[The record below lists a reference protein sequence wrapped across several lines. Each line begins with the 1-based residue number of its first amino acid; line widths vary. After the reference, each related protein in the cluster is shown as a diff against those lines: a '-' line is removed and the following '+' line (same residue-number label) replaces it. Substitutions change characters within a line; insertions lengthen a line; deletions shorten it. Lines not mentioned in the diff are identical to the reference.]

1 MAEKAKAEG
10 NNFVK
15 KLLSSNLTWSIVAFI
30 LLVIICTIFQHDFL
44 ALSWNS
50 NTGGLAGPLI
60 TMLQESARYLMIATG
75 MTLVI
80 STAGIDLSVGSVMAV
95 AGAAAMQTL
104 SNGMNVW
111 LSILIA
117 LAVGLA
123 IGCVNGALVSFLGL
137 QPFITTLI
145 MMLAGRGMAKVITS
159 GENTDASAVA
169 GNEPLK
175 WFANGFILGIPANFV
190 IAVIIVILVGLLCR
204 KTAMGMMIEA
214 VGINQEASRMTGI
227 KPKKIL
233 FLVYAISGFLAAI
246 AGLFATAS
254 VMRVDV
260 VKTGQDLEMYAILAV
275 VIGGTSLLGGK
286 FSLAGS
292 AVGAVIIAMIRKTI
306 ITLGV
311 NAEATPA
318 FFAVV
323 VIVICAV
330 VIFILMI
337 IMGQALF
344 GTYIR
349 LGFISSL
356 FIDHAYLIILAV
368 AMTLPILTGGIDLSV
383 GAIVAITAVVGLKLA
398 NAGVPAFLVM
408 IIMLLIGAVF
418 GLLAGT
424 LIEEFNMQPFIAT
437 LSTMFLARGLA
448 SIIST
453 DSLTFPQGNDFSF
466 ISNVIKIIDNPKIS
480 NDLSF
485 NVGVIIALVVV
496 VFGYVFLHHTRTG
509 RTIYAI
515 GGSRSSAELM
525 GLPVK
530 RTQYIIYLTSATLAA
545 LASIVYTA
553 NIGSAKNTVGVG
565 WELDAVASVVIG
577 GTIITGGFGYVLG
590 SVLGSLVRSILDP
603 LTSDFGV
610 PAEWTTIVIGLMI
623 LVFVVLQRAVMAV
636 GGDKK

>member
-292 AVGAVIIAMIRKTI
+292 AVGA
-306 ITLGV
+306 
-311 NAEATPA
+311 
-318 FFAVV
+318 
-323 VIVICAV
+323 
-330 VIFILMI
+330 
-337 IMGQALF
+337 
-344 GTYIR
+344 
-349 LGFISSL
+349 
-356 FIDHAYLIILAV
+356 
-368 AMTLPILTGGIDLSV
+368 
-383 GAIVAITAVVGLKLA
+383 IVAITAVVGLKLA

-408 IIMLLIGAVF
+408 NIMRLIGAVF

>member
-80 STAGIDLSVGSVMAV
+80 STAGID
-95 AGAAAMQTL
+95 AAMQTL

-323 VIVICAV
+323 VIVICV
-330 VIFILMI
+330 M
-337 IMGQALF
+337 QAPKIHNLSANMK
-344 GTYIR
+344 R
-349 LGFISSL
+349 KRALK
-356 FIDHAYLIILAV
+356 AQAKAV
-368 AMTLPILTGGIDLSV
+368 A
-383 GAIVAITAVVGLKLA
+383 A
-398 NAGVPAFLVM
+398 
-408 IIMLLIGAVF
+408 
-418 GLLAGT
+418 
-424 LIEEFNMQPFIAT
+424 
-437 LSTMFLARGLA
+437 
-448 SIIST
+448 
-453 DSLTFPQGNDFSF
+453 
-466 ISNVIKIIDNPKIS
+466 
-480 NDLSF
+480 
-485 NVGVIIALVVV
+485 
-496 VFGYVFLHHTRTG
+496 
-509 RTIYAI
+509 
-515 GGSRSSAELM
+515 
-525 GLPVK
+525 
-530 RTQYIIYLTSATLAA
+530 
-545 LASIVYTA
+545 
-553 NIGSAKNTVGVG
+553 
-565 WELDAVASVVIG
+565 
-577 GTIITGGFGYVLG
+577 
-590 SVLGSLVRSILDP
+590 
-603 LTSDFGV
+603 
-610 PAEWTTIVIGLMI
+610 
-623 LVFVVLQRAVMAV
+623 
-636 GGDKK
+636 

>member
-190 IAVIIVILVGLLCR
+190 IAVIMCR

-323 VIVICAV
+323 VIVICV
-330 VIFILMI
+330 M
-337 IMGQALF
+337 QAPKIHNLSANMK
-344 GTYIR
+344 R
-349 LGFISSL
+349 KRALK
-356 FIDHAYLIILAV
+356 AQAKAV
-368 AMTLPILTGGIDLSV
+368 A
-383 GAIVAITAVVGLKLA
+383 A
-398 NAGVPAFLVM
+398 
-408 IIMLLIGAVF
+408 
-418 GLLAGT
+418 
-424 LIEEFNMQPFIAT
+424 
-437 LSTMFLARGLA
+437 
-448 SIIST
+448 
-453 DSLTFPQGNDFSF
+453 
-466 ISNVIKIIDNPKIS
+466 
-480 NDLSF
+480 
-485 NVGVIIALVVV
+485 
-496 VFGYVFLHHTRTG
+496 
-509 RTIYAI
+509 
-515 GGSRSSAELM
+515 
-525 GLPVK
+525 
-530 RTQYIIYLTSATLAA
+530 
-545 LASIVYTA
+545 
-553 NIGSAKNTVGVG
+553 
-565 WELDAVASVVIG
+565 
-577 GTIITGGFGYVLG
+577 
-590 SVLGSLVRSILDP
+590 
-603 LTSDFGV
+603 
-610 PAEWTTIVIGLMI
+610 
-623 LVFVVLQRAVMAV
+623 
-636 GGDKK
+636 

>member
-323 VIVICAV
+323 VIVICVMQAPKIHNLSANMKRKRALKAPATANKVKAPKKGFKLDRQMIPTLAAV

-383 GAIVAITAVVGLKLA
+383 GAIVAITAVVCLKA
-398 NAGVPAFLVM
+398 CP
-408 IIMLLIGAVF
+408 
-418 GLLAGT
+418 
-424 LIEEFNMQPFIAT
+424 P
-437 LSTMFLARGLA
+437 SW
-448 SIIST
+448 S
-453 DSLTFPQGNDFSF
+453 
-466 ISNVIKIIDNPKIS
+466 
-480 NDLSF
+480 
-485 NVGVIIALVVV
+485 
-496 VFGYVFLHHTRTG
+496 
-509 RTIYAI
+509 
-515 GGSRSSAELM
+515 
-525 GLPVK
+525 
-530 RTQYIIYLTSATLAA
+530 
-545 LASIVYTA
+545 
-553 NIGSAKNTVGVG
+553 
-565 WELDAVASVVIG
+565 
-577 GTIITGGFGYVLG
+577 
-590 SVLGSLVRSILDP
+590 
-603 LTSDFGV
+603 
-610 PAEWTTIVIGLMI
+610 
-623 LVFVVLQRAVMAV
+623 
-636 GGDKK
+636 

>member
-292 AVGAVIIAMIRKTI
+292 AVGA
-306 ITLGV
+306 
-311 NAEATPA
+311 
-318 FFAVV
+318 
-323 VIVICAV
+323 
-330 VIFILMI
+330 
-337 IMGQALF
+337 
-344 GTYIR
+344 
-349 LGFISSL
+349 
-356 FIDHAYLIILAV
+356 
-368 AMTLPILTGGIDLSV
+368 
-383 GAIVAITAVVGLKLA
+383 IVAITAVVGLKLA

>member
-260 VKTGQDLEMYAILAV
+260 VKTGQ
-275 VIGGTSLLGGK
+275 

-323 VIVICAV
+323 VIVICV
-330 VIFILMI
+330 M
-337 IMGQALF
+337 QAPKIHNLSANMK
-344 GTYIR
+344 R
-349 LGFISSL
+349 KRALK
-356 FIDHAYLIILAV
+356 AQAKAV
-368 AMTLPILTGGIDLSV
+368 A
-383 GAIVAITAVVGLKLA
+383 A
-398 NAGVPAFLVM
+398 
-408 IIMLLIGAVF
+408 
-418 GLLAGT
+418 
-424 LIEEFNMQPFIAT
+424 
-437 LSTMFLARGLA
+437 
-448 SIIST
+448 
-453 DSLTFPQGNDFSF
+453 
-466 ISNVIKIIDNPKIS
+466 
-480 NDLSF
+480 
-485 NVGVIIALVVV
+485 
-496 VFGYVFLHHTRTG
+496 
-509 RTIYAI
+509 
-515 GGSRSSAELM
+515 
-525 GLPVK
+525 
-530 RTQYIIYLTSATLAA
+530 
-545 LASIVYTA
+545 
-553 NIGSAKNTVGVG
+553 
-565 WELDAVASVVIG
+565 
-577 GTIITGGFGYVLG
+577 
-590 SVLGSLVRSILDP
+590 
-603 LTSDFGV
+603 
-610 PAEWTTIVIGLMI
+610 
-623 LVFVVLQRAVMAV
+623 
-636 GGDKK
+636 

>member
-1 MAEKAKAEG
+1 
-10 NNFVK
+10 
-15 KLLSSNLTWSIVAFI
+15 
-30 LLVIICTIFQHDFL
+30 
-44 ALSWNS
+44 
-50 NTGGLAGPLI
+50 
-60 TMLQESARYLMIATG
+60 
-75 MTLVI
+75 
-80 STAGIDLSVGSVMAV
+80 
-95 AGAAAMQTL
+95 MQTL

-323 VIVICAV
+323 VIVICV
-330 VIFILMI
+330 M
-337 IMGQALF
+337 QA
-344 GTYIR
+344 
-349 LGFISSL
+349 
-356 FIDHAYLIILAV
+356 
-368 AMTLPILTGGIDLSV
+368 
-383 GAIVAITAVVGLKLA
+383 
-398 NAGVPAFLVM
+398 
-408 IIMLLIGAVF
+408 
-418 GLLAGT
+418 
-424 LIEEFNMQPFIAT
+424 
-437 LSTMFLARGLA
+437 
-448 SIIST
+448 
-453 DSLTFPQGNDFSF
+453 
-466 ISNVIKIIDNPKIS
+466 PKIH
-480 NDLSF
+480 NLSA
-485 NVGVIIALVVV
+485 NMKRKLRRWQHDNSYGKQSE
-496 VFGYVFLHHTRTG
+496 
-509 RTIYAI
+509 
-515 GGSRSSAELM
+515 GSQEGLQARSSDDPDPRGRGDLHPDDHH
-525 GLPVK
+525 GSGVVRHLHSTGLHLLPVH
-530 RTQYIIYLTSATLAA
+530 
-545 LASIVYTA
+545 
-553 NIGSAKNTVGVG
+553 
-565 WELDAVASVVIG
+565 
-577 GTIITGGFGYVLG
+577 
-590 SVLGSLVRSILDP
+590 
-603 LTSDFGV
+603 
-610 PAEWTTIVIGLMI
+610 
-623 LVFVVLQRAVMAV
+623 
-636 GGDKK
+636 

>member
-137 QPFITTLI
+137 QPFITT
-145 MMLAGRGMAKVITS
+145 R
-159 GENTDASAVA
+159 ENTDASAVA

-323 VIVICAV
+323 VIVICV
-330 VIFILMI
+330 M
-337 IMGQALF
+337 QAPKIHNLSANMK
-344 GTYIR
+344 R
-349 LGFISSL
+349 KRALK
-356 FIDHAYLIILAV
+356 AQAKAV
-368 AMTLPILTGGIDLSV
+368 A
-383 GAIVAITAVVGLKLA
+383 A
-398 NAGVPAFLVM
+398 
-408 IIMLLIGAVF
+408 
-418 GLLAGT
+418 
-424 LIEEFNMQPFIAT
+424 
-437 LSTMFLARGLA
+437 
-448 SIIST
+448 
-453 DSLTFPQGNDFSF
+453 
-466 ISNVIKIIDNPKIS
+466 
-480 NDLSF
+480 
-485 NVGVIIALVVV
+485 
-496 VFGYVFLHHTRTG
+496 
-509 RTIYAI
+509 
-515 GGSRSSAELM
+515 
-525 GLPVK
+525 
-530 RTQYIIYLTSATLAA
+530 
-545 LASIVYTA
+545 
-553 NIGSAKNTVGVG
+553 
-565 WELDAVASVVIG
+565 
-577 GTIITGGFGYVLG
+577 
-590 SVLGSLVRSILDP
+590 
-603 LTSDFGV
+603 
-610 PAEWTTIVIGLMI
+610 
-623 LVFVVLQRAVMAV
+623 
-636 GGDKK
+636 